1 MMNFS
6 RVVWSEGMHL
16 GPHHFQAQNRYFE
29 DCIHFAASSL
39 WFAPYGF
46 AGWALDSEALRNGTL
61 SLVHARGIFPD
72 GLAFH
77 MPEYDVLPPAR
88 NIANQISP
96 IRDSVTVLLAIP
108 RRKPEGSN
116 VSEPQSITNET
127 RYVADI
133 QSLHDENTGRDEKPV
148 TLARKNFS
156 LMLDDEVSDA
166 VIALPIARVMRD
178 GAGHLIVDPDFVPPC
193 LNIGGSDRLMTMLR
207 RLIEILE
214 EKSATLFQ
222 AGGTGTRS
230 FSQQE
235 LAKYW
240 LLHAVNSNLAP
251 LRHLYFAKRGHPEE
265 LYLALARL
273 AGALCT
279 FGLESDPR
287 QLPLYAH
294 EGLTDCF
301 LALDQ
306 QIRIQL
312 ETVIP
317 TNFLTVALLP
327 AEKYIH
333 IGKITDPRCLGRSR
347 WVFGIEAKLGEVDL
361 ISKTPHSV
369 KICSRAFIGKLVE
382 RALPGLA
389 LTHLPSPPPSIS
401 PRLEAQYFGVT
412 KSGACWDHILET
424 REIGVYV
431 PGELTNPRIEL
442 FVVLEN

>member
-1 MMNFS
+1 
-6 RVVWSEGMHL
+6 
-16 GPHHFQAQNRYFE
+16 
-29 DCIHFAASSL
+29 
-39 WFAPYGF
+39 
-46 AGWALDSEALRNGTL
+46 
-61 SLVHARGIFPD
+61 
-72 GLAFH
+72 
-77 MPEYDVLPPAR
+77 
-88 NIANQISP
+88 
-96 IRDSVTVLLAIP
+96 
-108 RRKPEGSN
+108 
-116 VSEPQSITNET
+116 
-127 RYVADI
+127 
-133 QSLHDENTGRDEKPV
+133 
-148 TLARKNFS
+148 
-156 LMLDDEVSDA
+156 
-166 VIALPIARVMRD
+166 
-178 GAGHLIVDPDFVPPC
+178 
-193 LNIGGSDRLMTMLR
+193 MTMLR